1 MAIRLFQFPTS
12 MFCEKVRIVLTHK
25 NLPYEIIDPRQDERK
40 ALIAYSGQKKV
51 PVMDY
56 DGQCVIDST
65 VICSFLE
72 EKHAEHSIY
81 PDNPRDKGLCILL
94 EDWSDEVLY
103 HSVHMQR
110 SKEPPEVQKEGERR
124 MHINLRNL
132 EILFGARKSFI
143 FDRMTLADI
152 GIFVELHYLYT
163 SVKSEVPS
171 NYKNVHAWMDLMRQT
186 LNLTTIDDVAA

>member
-1 MAIRLFQFPTS
+1 
-12 MFCEKVRIVLTHK
+12 MFCEKARIVLTHK
-25 NLPYEIIDPRQDERK
+25 NLPYEIIDARQDERK
-40 ALIAYSGQKKV
+40 GLIGFSGQKKV

-72 EKHAEHSIY
+72 EKHSERSIY

-110 SKEPPEVQKEGERR
+110 AKEPPEVRKEGERR
-124 MHINLRNL
+124 MHVNLRDL
-132 EILFGARKSFI
+132 EILFGGKKSFI
-143 FDRMTLADI
+143 FDRVSLADI

-171 NYKNVHAWMDLMRQT
+171 QYKNVHAWMDLMRQT
-186 LNLTTIDDVAA
+186 LNLSAIDDIAA